1 MDDIS
6 PPPPDWYREPLDM
19 APTVH
24 IRPLDIPH
32 PVDPH
37 VYRAMQETV
46 RFLEW
51 QSRNRAHL
59 TAVPITLS
67 DIEQSAVRILGTL
80 IDDLVFT
87 LTTASERLVHE
98 VTRTPTHK
106 PLPNGMTRIAALEQS
121 TGLQKAAGLVASYLA
136 FRRKT
141 G

>member
-1 MDDIS
+1 MDDTTQ
-6 PPPPDWYREPLDM
+6 PLDGYRELLDM
-19 APTVH
+19 APVPR
-24 IRPLDIPH
+24 IRALDIPH

-51 QSRNRAHL
+51 QSQNRAHL
-59 TAVPITLS
+59 TAVPLTLS

-87 LTTASERLVHE
+87 LTTESERLIRE
-98 VTRTPTHK
+98 AAATPHDR
-106 PLPNGMTRIAALEQS
+106 PLPGGMTRSAVLEQS
-121 TGLQKAAGLVASYLA
+121 TGLQKAAGMVASYLA

-141 G
+141 D